1 MKQPDIETLV
11 PIIKASSIVA
21 HARDF
26 SWREIPQLRNRAIGS
41 YCHVMITED
50 SLKTLDRWLDAFY
63 EDNIK
68 LMGKEDPLDP
78 DCLEKRQKALKKYIP
93 NVLFY
98 DILSRMH
105 IKYPELEYVLI
116 YCDKEPTDL
125 WNNPIR

>member
-26 SWREIPQLRNRAIGS
+26 SWQEIPQLKNRAIGS
-41 YCHVMITED
+41 YCRIAITED
-50 SLKTLDRWLDAFY
+50 SLKTLSRWLDTFY
-63 EDNIK
+63 EDNLR
-68 LMGKEDPLDP
+68 LMGKEGPFAP
-78 DCLEKRQKALKKYIP
+78 DYMEQRQKALNKYIP
-93 NVLFY
+93 NVLFHN
-98 DILSRMH
+98 ILSRMH

-116 YCDKEPTDL
+116 YCDREPIDL

>member
-26 SWREIPQLRNRAIGS
+26 SWREIPQLRDRATGS

-50 SLKTLDRWLDAFY
+50 SLKTLSRWLDTFY
-63 EDNIK
+63 EDNLVLK
-68 LMGKEDPLDP
+68 GNGP
-78 DCLEKRQKALKKYIP
+78 DANALEKRQKALNKYIP
-93 NVLFY
+93 NVLFH

-116 YCDKEPTDL
+116 YCDREPTDL
-125 WNNPIR
+125 WNNPI

>member
-41 YCHVMITED
+41 YCQVMITED
-50 SLKTLDRWLDAFY
+50 SLKAYNQWLDTFY
-63 EDNIK
+63 EDNLK
-68 LMGKEDPLDP
+68 LGGKGP
-78 DCLEKRQKALKKYIP
+78 DSDIMERRRKALNKYIP
-93 NVLFY
+93 NALFHV
-98 DILSRMH
+98 ILNKMH

-116 YCDKEPTDL
+116 YCDREPTDL
-125 WNNPIR
+125 WNNPIK

>member
-26 SWREIPQLRNRAIGS
+26 SWQEIPQLKSRAIGS
-41 YCHVMITED
+41 YCRIAITED
-50 SLKTLDRWLDAFY
+50 SLKTYNQWLDTFY
-63 EDNIK
+63 EDDLK
-68 LMGKEDPLDP
+68 LAGKVLDASR
-78 DCLEKRQKALKKYIP
+78 LEERQKALNKYIP
-93 NVLFY
+93 NVLFH

-116 YCDKEPTDL
+116 HCDKESTDL

>member
-26 SWREIPQLRNRAIGS
+26 SWQEIPQLKNRAIGS
-41 YCHVMITED
+41 YCHIAITED
-50 SLKTLDRWLDAFY
+50 SLKTYAQWLDTFY
-63 EDNIK
+63 EDDLK
-68 LMGKEDPLDP
+68 LVGKGPDPN
-78 DCLEKRQKALKKYIP
+78 CLEKRQKALNEYIP

-98 DILSRMH
+98 DILNRMH
-105 IKYPELEYVLI
+105 IKYPELDYVLI
-116 YCDKEPTDL
+116 HCDREPTDL